1 MSLTFRPLAAGLA
14 LFLLGSGPLAS
25 AKEASA
31 DVKVSGS
38 PAAITGAKTVA
49 IGAFNVGFIF
59 ESLDQTKDVG
69 GVIGAVSGASRA
81 KSELLGVTPAM
92 MQAITDGAFTDFSVR
107 LQNAGYVIQDPSVMF
122 SNPGVAKAKAMG
134 DPQEVKIQLEKKSTG
149 KAIYYKPTALPRQLM
164 MLEDFTGS
172 GMSSI
177 GANMAA
183 SQRGFWLQQ
192 YAKDSGLPVI
202 DVTYLIDF
210 SDQKRPGGLTLAG
223 INVNANLSVVPVYSK
238 MSVLAGGKKAVF
250 ELRRQLSVDGEFV
263 DRAESGKT
271 ASTVTSGLKVA
282 SALARG
288 LFGTPDFAGAKTRK
302 VTFTARPDAYRE
314 GAVKVAGLANE
325 AILKALAGAK

>member
-1 MSLTFRPLAAGLA
+1 MRTATFTFLAAAVLPTPTPALA
-14 LFLLGSGPLAS
+14 G
-25 AKEASA
+25 AKEEPATI
-31 DVKVSGS
+31 KVEGT
-38 PAAITGAKTVA
+38 PAVLQGIRTVA

-59 ESLDQTKDVG
+59 QSLDQTKDVG

-81 KSELLGVTPAM
+81 RSELAGVTPEM
-92 MQAITDGAFTDFSVR
+92 MQSITDAAYSDFAAR
-107 LQNAGYVIQDPSVMF
+107 LTGAGYAVQDPSAMF
-122 SNPGVAKAKAMG
+122 ADPGVAKAKAMAN
-134 DPQEVKIQLEKKSTG
+134 PQDINIQLEKKSTG
-149 KAIYYKPTALPRQLM
+149 KATYYKPTALPRQLM

-183 SQRGFWLQQ
+183 SQGGFWMQQ
-192 YAKDSGLPVI
+192 YAKSSGVPVI

-223 INVNANLSVVPVYSK
+223 IDVNANLSVVPVFSK
-238 MSVLAGGKKAVF
+238 MTVLAGGKKAVL

-263 DRAESGKT
+263 DRQENGGAGS
-271 ASTVTSGLKVA
+271 AVVSGLKVA

-302 VTFTARPDAYRE
+302 VTFTARPEAYSQ
-314 GAVKVAGLANE
+314 GALKVAELAN
-325 AILKALAGAK
+325 AAMTGALSASR